1 MVPRECA
8 PAETHIPAPFPNLLL
23 SCRAKH
29 GRLSA
34 LRISRSAIMAN
45 LGGTAETKRFRPC
58 KSRDGFVF
66 FYGKTEMLF
75 LISFIYYRRK
85 GSAEDEYC
93 MRRSRFHGGIDDPWL
108 DQ

>member
-8 PAETHIPAPFPNLLL
+8 PAETHTPAPFPNLLL

-29 GRLSA
+29 GRTSA

-58 KSRDGFVF
+58 KKQGWIRF
-66 FYGKTEMLF
+66 FYGKTEK
-75 LISFIYYRRK
+75 RK
-85 GSAEDEYC
+85 C
-93 MRRSRFHGGIDDPWL
+93 
-108 DQ
+108 